1 MGEAQ
6 LENYENEDR
15 LLKEADHLAGKNEWR
30 KAALLLGNAGSTNLL
45 STKARGA
52 QAFYFSRAGDYE
64 KAIILLKDLCQI
76 EPTVAQWPFNLGFQ
90 FQQNGQW
97 DASIASYEY
106 ALKLAPKW
114 IKIHL
119 SLGRAHEETRQAD
132 KALSTYRAA
141 RRVYKELPHESR
153 QKAAKS
159 YGLICKQ
166 IANLLLSKNPRQNQE
181 VAEALDCLYE
191 GAEAVPNDLNSW
203 YRLGGLLLDIGRLDE
218 ALQHLTRAEKLG
230 PRNEYVCHKIA
241 QVYLK
246 KGDADEALRRYGSIQ
261 PHKQVP
267 YILRGIAQCLLA
279 KGQALEAAKK
289 LHQAI
294 RREPDKFFHYKD
306 FALALIELQASDQA
320 MEALEKTNSLYEK
333 EHGKPYKWAID
344 KINAIRSTPLSSS
357 ERIYFDQDPSSV
369 STISFGAVT
378 KFNDDRGFGFIQDRS
393 DHVTVFFHIS
403 RVKDRVTPQTG
414 AKVRYVR
421 EAGQKG
427 PQASRVWL
435 LKD

>member
-1 MGEAQ
+1 
-6 LENYENEDR
+6 
-15 LLKEADHLAGKNEWR
+15 
-30 KAALLLGNAGSTNLL
+30 
-45 STKARGA
+45 
-52 QAFYFSRAGDYE
+52 
-64 KAIILLKDLCQI
+64 
-76 EPTVAQWPFNLGFQ
+76 
-90 FQQNGQW
+90 
-97 DASIASYEY
+97 
-106 ALKLAPKW
+106 
-114 IKIHL
+114 
-119 SLGRAHEETRQAD
+119 
-132 KALSTYRAA
+132 
-141 RRVYKELPHESR
+141 
-153 QKAAKS
+153 
-159 YGLICKQ
+159 
-166 IANLLLSKNPRQNQE
+166 
-181 VAEALDCLYE
+181 
-191 GAEAVPNDLNSW
+191 
-203 YRLGGLLLDIGRLDE
+203 
-218 ALQHLTRAEKLG
+218 LQHLAKAEKLG

-320 MEALEKTNSLYEK
+320 VEALEKTNSLYEN

-344 KINAIRSTPLSSS
+344 KINAIRSSPLSSA
-357 ERIYFDQDPSSV
+357 ERINFDQDQSSV

-393 DHVTVFFHIS
+393 DNVTVFFHIS
-403 RVKDRVTPQTG
+403 RVKDRATPQTG

>member
-6 LENYENEDR
+6 LESCTNEDH
-15 LLKEADHLAGKNEWR
+15 LLKEADDLAGKNEWR
-30 KAALLLGNAGSTNLL
+30 KAALLLGSAGSTNLL

-52 QAFYFSRAGDYE
+52 QAFYFSRAGDFE
-64 KAIILLKDLCQI
+64 KAIVILKDLCQI
-76 EPTVAQWPFNLGFQ
+76 EPAVAQWPFNLGFQ

-97 DASIASYEY
+97 DASIASYEN

-119 SLGRAHEETRQAD
+119 SLGRAHEETRQVD
-132 KALSTYRAA
+132 MALTTYRAA

-153 QKAAKS
+153 LKAAKP

-166 IANLLLSKNPRQNQE
+166 IASLLLSKNPRQNQD

-191 GAEAVPNDLNSW
+191 GAEAAPNDLNSW
-203 YRLGGLLLDIGRLDE
+203 YRLASLLLDLGRLDE
-218 ALQHLTRAEKLG
+218 ALQHLTKAEQLG

-267 YILRGIAQCLLA
+267 YIFRGVAQCLLA

-289 LHQAI
+289 LQQAI
-294 RREPDKFFHYKD
+294 RREPDKFFHHKD
-306 FALALIELQASDQA
+306 FALALIELKARDQA
-320 MEALEKTNSLYEK
+320 IEALEQTNALYEK
-333 EHGKPYKWAID
+333 EHGKPYKWALD
-344 KINAIRSTPLSSS
+344 KINEIRATLPPL
-357 ERIYFDQDPSSV
+357 ERIRFEPDPSPV
-369 STISFGAVT
+369 PTISFGTVT
-378 KFNDDRGFGFIQDRS
+378 KFNTDRGFGFLRDCS
-393 DHVTVFFHIS
+393 NNATVFFHIS
-403 RVKDRVTPQTG
+403 HVKDRVTPQTG
-414 AKVRYVR
+414 ARVKFVR
-421 EAGQKG
+421 EIGPKG

-435 LKD
+435 LTD